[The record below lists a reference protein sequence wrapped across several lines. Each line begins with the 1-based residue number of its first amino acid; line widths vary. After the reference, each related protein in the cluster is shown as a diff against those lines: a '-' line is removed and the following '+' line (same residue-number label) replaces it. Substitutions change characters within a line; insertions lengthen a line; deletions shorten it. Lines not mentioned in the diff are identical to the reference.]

1 MGTRSGLEIGFARV
15 RFFAGVGREGHGPD
29 KVGRVKILI
38 TPAASEP
45 SRFYTPPLCIPPITA

>member
-1 MGTRSGLEIGFARV
+1 MGTRSGLQIWFARV
-15 RFFAGVGREGHGPD
+15 RFLAGVGREGHGPD

-45 SRFYTPPLCIPPITA
+45 SRF